1 MDLAQRLT
9 NVITNNTGFFLFVK
23 AAQPNPVAGFIA
35 VKRVITYRIA
45 SFQPGEA
52 EAAMRQFLIDN
63 ILKDDGIVCFRRAG
77 NLTLGVFR
85 YFATQEEAELFARS
99 EGLAYLV
106 NITDRSVVQVGD
118 FVPDIPAT
126 NL

>member
-23 AAQPNPVAGFIA
+23 TAQPDPVQGFIA
-35 VKRVITYRIA
+35 IKRVITYRIA
-45 SFQPGEA
+45 NFQPGEA
-52 EAAMRQFLIDN
+52 EVAMRQFLVDN

-85 YFATQEEAELFARS
+85 YFPTQADAELFARS

-106 NITDRSVVQVGD
+106 NIADRTVVQVGD
-118 FVPDIPAT
+118 FVPDVPAT
-126 NL
+126 NI